1 MWLGVFCGVAGCA
14 LWGLIYIIP
23 LLLPSYDPISLAMSR
38 FAVFGAASLVMI
50 YCFRRYLG
58 QLTLRDWLWAFCLSF
73 FGNAVYYA
81 FLTQG
86 IRMAG
91 VPTSGM
97 LMALIPLN
105 VALLSNRA
113 GNGIVLPWKKLIPP
127 LLLILLGLWVGNIEE
142 FSMVR
147 DCMSASDY
155 WIGFTFSFISM
166 LLWTWFPIKNGQWLI
181 RHPKVP
187 PVVWTTVQGASIF
200 PATLLIFLVMSA
212 ERIEAGESLLGPTP
226 GLFIFLL
233 LVAGIACGWG
243 GMALWNLMSA
253 RLPVAL
259 SGQMIVF
266 ETIFSVI
273 YTLIY
278 RKQAPDWTLVLG
290 LIILLVGVSL
300 SLKCFRDAEAEHKAK
315 IRS

>member
-1 MWLGVFCGVAGCA
+1 
-14 LWGLIYIIP
+14 
-23 LLLPSYDPISLAMSR
+23 
-38 FAVFGAASLVMI
+38 
-50 YCFRRYLG
+50 
-58 QLTLRDWLWAFCLSF
+58 
-73 FGNAVYYA
+73 
-81 FLTQG
+81 
-86 IRMAG
+86 MAG

-105 VALLSNRA
+105 VALRSNRA